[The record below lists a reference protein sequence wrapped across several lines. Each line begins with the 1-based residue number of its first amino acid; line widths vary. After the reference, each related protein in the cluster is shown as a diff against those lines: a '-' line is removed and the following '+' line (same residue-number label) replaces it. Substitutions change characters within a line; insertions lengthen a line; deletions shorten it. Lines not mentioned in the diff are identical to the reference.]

1 MEAAAILLVEHGA
14 SITTPNKNGVAPIGE
29 ARGKLRTALNGMIT
43 KTGCDVWRECASN
56 NSRSLYINQSINQ
69 SSTEAQQRFEKASAG
84 NEQPNQNFAVIINGK
99 IRVYASRYVCLSVSL
114 SLSLSWLG
122 GIGLLTNAS
131 VIEFGW
137 LAGGMYLDSKA
148 TACSRSILETLA
160 PSMRYARVSS
170 RSLAHHSPN

>member
-1 MEAAAILLVEHGA
+1 MSRQMEAAAILLVEHGA

-114 SLSLSWLG
+114 SLSL
-122 GIGLLTNAS
+122 GL
-131 VIEFGW
+131 VV
-137 LAGGMYLDSKA
+137 LD
-148 TACSRSILETLA
+148 C
-160 PSMRYARVSS
+160 
-170 RSLAHHSPN
+170 